1 MASGEK
7 YIKDTLSDVSWREGF
22 SQDPYYWLTNS
33 YQYSENLNT
42 DDELHGI
49 KLSQKANFASWVCPN
64 CQLIS
69 AWDKIFALPLSGWN
83 VKYFNKNN
91 WRSPGDTWLHIN
103 WSSSK
108 NIDVMYWNWTV
119 FQDYFWFWTS
129 MSLSNPKPWVQP
141 VASGFFKI
149 NTWSPTN
156 YGQIVPHDHTE
167 ATDEAIS
174 NPSDDNGVMTNYIT
188 AVLNYNNTRLV
199 VWVWQDL
206 RVYYPELDMSLISG
220 STVQPWKTWWKKVQ
234 HFEDWCTIIAL
245 TCTFQYLKVRVTD
258 EWRNTKVYYYQGN
271 DDLRN
276 TFVYDMVDLTNTKV
290 LRVYPV
296 NWIDY
301 YTASLDWTHGFVSF
315 NKLLWTT
322 VIPIFKQRPWLSDY
336 DANQKATYFIWPTS
350 HNASYLDGK
359 FYVADSYGVRK
370 FNCVNT
376 RTDTV
381 DRWYLKWKL
390 NSSTTN
396 TPWLAICENFVYVSD
411 ENWLWQM
418 RTYDTWVDGYQQKW
432 LLISREMEWKYGG
445 CVSKML
451 DEIRLHFELNPLIS
465 NSQDAWDIDI
475 YVSPNNMWRNV
486 DPDSDST
493 GWYHVMHIDGS
504 KSSQNR
510 KTRYE
515 KTNQLNNLNSWSP
528 AFEFDWETITY
539 CVVIRRWSSNAQWT
553 PVVREVQM
561 QYHLKG
567 KTNNIYDIQ

>member
-7 YIKDTLSDVSWREGF
+7 YLKDTLSDVSWREGF
-22 SQDPYYWLTNS
+22 SQDPYYWLSNS

-64 CQLIS
+64 CQLVQTG
-69 AWDKIFALPLSGWN
+69 AKIFAIPLDWWT
-83 VKYFNKNN
+83 VKYFDGDDWDSPKNAK
-91 WRSPGDTWLHIN
+91 RKDGEDLTITST
-103 WSSSK
+103 SSTK
-108 NIDVMYWNWTV
+108 YNIMYWDWVV
-119 FQDYFWFWTS
+119 FQDYVWFW
-129 MSLSNPKPWVQP
+129 LWVQTSTQL
-141 VASGFFKI
+141 ASGLCRV
-149 NTWSPTN
+149 NVSWSDWET
-156 YGQIVPHDHTE
+156 VAPHDHTE
-167 ATDEAIS
+167 ATDESIS
-174 NPSDDNGVMTNYIT
+174 NPSDDAWWMQSFIT
-188 AVLNYNNTRLV
+188 AILNYNNTRLV

-206 RVYYPELDMSLISG
+206 RVYYPELDQYG
-220 STVQPWKTWWKKVQ
+220 KQQWVTFGQTWLKKVQ
-234 HFEDWCTIIAL
+234 HFENWCTIIAL

-258 EWRNTKVYYYQGN
+258 EWWNTKVYYYQWN

>member
-1 MASGEK
+1 MASWEK
-7 YIKDTLSDVSWREGF
+7 YLKDTISDVSWREGF

-49 KLSQKANFASWVCPN
+49 KLSQKVSSANVCSN
-64 CQLIS
+64 CQLVM
-69 AWDKIFALPLSGWN
+69 AWANVFAIPLSWWT
-83 VKYFNKNN
+83 VKYFNSTN
-91 WRSPGDTWLHIN
+91 WTSPTSTNVTLASTASTKYKLAYG
-103 WSSSK
+103 
-108 NIDVMYWNWTV
+108 NWTV
-119 FQDYFWFWTS
+119 FQDKLWFWVWVQTSS
-129 MSLSNPKPWVQP
+129 MSWAWLIRIP
-141 VASGFFKI
+141 VVWGNGETVA
-149 NTWSPTN
+149 P
-156 YGQIVPHDHTE
+156 YDHPE
-167 ATDEAIS
+167 ATDESIS
-174 NPSDDNGVMTNYIT
+174 DPNTKTTPMTNSVT

-199 VWVWQDL
+199 VWAWQDL
-206 RVYYPELDMSLISG
+206 RVYYPELEDSWATL
-220 STVQPWKTWWKKVQ
+220 WYTWWKKVQ
-234 HFEDWCTIIAL
+234 SFENWCTIIAL

-258 EWRNTKVYYYQGN
+258 EWWNTKVYYYQGN

-276 TFVYDMVDLTNTKV
+276 TFVYDLVDLTNTKV
-290 LRVYPV
+290 LRVYPI

-301 YTASLDWTHGFVSF
+301 YTASTDGSDGYITF

-322 VIPIFKQRPWLSDY
+322 VISLFKQRWWLSSY
-336 DANQKATYFIWPTS
+336 DANQKATYFVWPTS
-350 HNASYLDGK
+350 HNAAYLDWH
-359 FYVADSYGVRK
+359 FYVADSYWVWK

-381 DRWYLKWKL
+381 DRWYLKRKI

-396 TPWLAICENFVYVSD
+396 TPWLAICENFVYTSD
-411 ENWLWQM
+411 TNWLHRM
-418 RTYDTWVDGYQQKW
+418 RTYDTWIDGYQQKW

-451 DEIRLHFELNPLIS
+451 DEVRLHFELNPLIS
-465 NSQDAWDIDI
+465 NSQDAWDIDV
-475 YVSPNNMWRNV
+475 YVSPNNMWKNV
-486 DPDSDST
+486 NPESDST
-493 GWYHVMHIDGS
+493 WWYKVMHIDGT

-528 AFEFDWETITY
+528 AFEFDRETITY
-539 CVVIRRWSSNAQWT
+539 CVVITRWSNNAQRT